1 MMLVTTMVPPDA
13 QMLHPC
19 RARERTEDPADC
31 PDAQEEAELGS
42 AHVQRAQDKD
52 GQENLD
58 AGGSECG
65 GRNAGKSGKSRRCP
79 RTKASPSRICAT
91 SVAPVRVGA
100 GSGVAMHQ
108 IAQVENT

>member
-1 MMLVTTMVPPDA
+1 MLIHA
-13 QMLHPC
+13 
-19 RARERTEDPADC
+19 ERVSAPEDPADC

-58 AGGSECG
+58 AGGSEC
-65 GRNAGKSGKSRRCP
+65 AAAMQEKSGKSRRCP
-79 RTKASPSRICAT
+79 RTKLAPRGSARP